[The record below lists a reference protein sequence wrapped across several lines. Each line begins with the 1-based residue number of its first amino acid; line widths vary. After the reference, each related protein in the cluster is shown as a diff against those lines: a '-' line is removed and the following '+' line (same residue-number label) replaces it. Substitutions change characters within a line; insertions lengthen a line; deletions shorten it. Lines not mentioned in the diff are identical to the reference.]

1 MEAQLSALGEV
12 RQISYVVADV
22 DAAISSWLALGVGPW
37 FVIRSLRV
45 EGSRYRGVDADPLL
59 ALAFANSGELQ
70 IELIEPLDDT
80 PSVYRECIDSG
91 LAGFH
96 HVAFWTRDFEG
107 VEQLAEQA
115 GWPTIQSGP
124 VRFSYHT
131 VPGPPELVIE
141 VMEVND
147 KLEAITAAIREAAVS
162 WDRST
167 DPVRPYPP
175 QLR

>member
-1 MEAQLSALGEV
+1 MEAQLSSLGAV

-22 DAAISSWLALGVGPW
+22 DEAISSWLAMGVGPW
-37 FVIRSLRV
+37 FVLRSFRAR
-45 EGSRYRGVDADPLL
+45 GSRFRGEDADPLL
-59 ALAFANSGELQ
+59 TLAFANSGELQ

-91 LAGFH
+91 AAGFH
-96 HVAFWTRDFEG
+96 HVAFWTRDFDG
-107 VEQLAEQA
+107 VERLAEQA

-124 VRFSYHT
+124 VPFSYHT

-147 KLEAITAAIREAAVS
+147 RLEAITAAVREAASDWDGVS
-162 WDRST
+162 
-167 DPVRPYPP
+167 DPVRSYPP
-175 QLR
+175 DVP